1 MMRRTRKNLLT
12 EWWWTIDRPM
22 LLVLV
27 LILFSGLILSMAA
40 SPPVAERL
48 GLDSFHFV
56 KRHAFFVPIALT
68 VMIGLTFLDPRTIRR
83 VALAILVLSLLGMV
97 ATLLIGFT
105 AKGSQ
110 RWITILGFSLQPS
123 EFLKPG
129 FVVLAAWLFAEN
141 DRRPEIPGNLFS
153 IVLFMVSVV
162 LLVAQPDI
170 GQTVLLSSVW
180 GGLFFMAGMPLFWI
194 FLLAGLGVG
203 GLTMAYFFVPHVTG
217 RINRFLDPE
226 TGDTFQVDTAMDS
239 IVRGGWLGTGP
250 GEGMVKRILPDSHT
264 DFIFA
269 VLAEEF
275 GIIVCLLLVSAYL
288 FVVLRSLSMALKT
301 QDLFKRLAISGLALL
316 FGLQAVINIAVNLQL
331 LPAKGMTL
339 PFISYGGSSLLS
351 VSISMGFLLALTR
364 RRPEVGLEQTQFY
377 QSRM

>member
-1 MMRRTRKNLLT
+1 MRRTRKNLLT

-68 VMIGLTFLDPRTIRR
+68 IMIGLTFLDPRTIRR

-97 ATLLIGFT
+97 ATLLIGFA

-203 GLTMAYFFVPHVTG
+203 GLTTAYFFVPHVTG

>member
-1 MMRRTRKNLLT
+1 MRRTRKNILT

-56 KRHAFFVPIALT
+56 KRHAFFLPIALML
-68 VMIGLTFLDPRTIRR
+68 MIGMTFLDPRTIRR
-83 VALAILVLSLLGMV
+83 AALLLLLVSLIGMV
-97 ATLLIGFT
+97 LTLLIGFS

-123 EFLKPG
+123 EFLKPA

-153 IVLFMVSVV
+153 IVLFMVSVA

-170 GQTVLLSSVW
+170 GQTVLLSVVW
-180 GGLFFMAGMPLFWI
+180 GGLFFMAGMPIFWI

-203 GLTMAYFFVPHVTG
+203 GLTLAYFFVPHVTG
-217 RINRFLDPE
+217 RINRFLDPA

-239 IVRGGWLGTGP
+239 IIRGGWLGTGP
-250 GEGMVKRILPDSHT
+250 GEGIVKRILPDSHT

-275 GIIVCLLLVSAYL
+275 GILVCLLLVGGYL

-339 PFISYGGSSLLS
+339 PFISYGGSSLFS
-351 VSISMGFLLALTR
+351 VAIGMGFLLALTR
-364 RRPEVGLEQTQFY
+364 RRPEVGLEQNQFY
-377 QSRM
+377 QSQM

>member
-1 MMRRTRKNLLT
+1 MRRTRKNLLT

-22 LLVLV
+22 LLVLI

-83 VALAILVLSLLGMV
+83 VALALLIASLVGMV
-97 ATLLIGFT
+97 MTLFIGFS

-123 EFLKPG
+123 EFLKPS

-275 GIIVCLLLVSAYL
+275 GIIVCLLLVCAYL

-351 VSISMGFLLALTR
+351 VAIAMGFLLALTR
-364 RRPEVGLEQTQFY
+364 RRPEVGLEQSQFY
-377 QSRM
+377 QSQK

>member
-1 MMRRTRKNLLT
+1 MRRTRKNILT

-22 LLVLV
+22 LLVLI
-27 LILFSGLILSMAA
+27 LMLFSGLVLSMAA
-40 SPPVAERL
+40 SPAVAERL

-56 KRHAFFVPIALT
+56 KRHAMFVPVAMGLMIA
-68 VMIGLTFLDPRTIRR
+68 VTFLDPRSIRR
-83 VALAILVLSLLGMV
+83 LALVILLISLVGMV
-97 ATLLIGFT
+97 LTLVVGFS
-105 AKGSQ
+105 AKGAQ
-110 RWITILGFSLQPS
+110 RWISIAGFSLQPS
-123 EFLKPG
+123 EFLKPA

-141 DRRPEIPGNLFS
+141 DRRPEIPGNLFA
-153 IVLFMVSVV
+153 IILLMVVIV

-170 GQTVLLSSVW
+170 GQTVLLGTVW
-180 GGLFFMAGMPLFWI
+180 SGLFFMAGMPLFWI
-194 FLLAGLGVG
+194 FMLAGVGMG
-203 GLTMAYFFVPHVTG
+203 GLTLAYFFVPHVTG

-275 GIIVCLLLVSAYL
+275 GILVCLILVGAYV
-288 FVVLRSLSMALKT
+288 FIVVRALMLSLRSH
-301 QDLFKRLAISGLALL
+301 DLFKRLAISGLAIL

-331 LPAKGMTL
+331 MPAKGMTL

-351 VSISMGFLLALTR
+351 VALGMGFLLALTR
-364 RRPEVGLEQTQFY
+364 RRPEVGQARGNFFGSQG
-377 QSRM
+377 

>member
-1 MMRRTRKNLLT
+1 MRRTRKNLLT

-22 LLVLV
+22 LLVLI

-56 KRHAFFVPIALT
+56 KRHAFFIPIALT
-68 VMIGLTFLDPRTIRR
+68 LMIGMTFLDPRTIRR
-83 VALAILVLSLLGMV
+83 VALALLIASLVGMV
-97 ATLLIGFT
+97 MTLFIGFS

-123 EFLKPG
+123 EFLKPS

-170 GQTVLLSSVW
+170 GQTVLLASVW

-351 VSISMGFLLALTR
+351 VAIAMGFLLALTR
-364 RRPEVGLEQTQFY
+364 RRPEVGLEQSQFY
-377 QSRM
+377 QSQK

>member
-1 MMRRTRKNLLT
+1 MRRTRKNLLT

>member
-1 MMRRTRKNLLT
+1 MRRTRKNLLT

-110 RWITILGFSLQPS
+110 RWITIMGFSLQPS

>member
-1 MMRRTRKNLLT
+1 MRRTRKNLLT

-22 LLVLV
+22 LLVLI

-56 KRHAFFVPIALT
+56 KRHAFFIPIALT
-68 VMIGLTFLDPRTIRR
+68 LMIGLTFLDPRTIRR
-83 VALAILVLSLLGMV
+83 VALALLIASLVGMV
-97 ATLLIGFT
+97 MTLFIGFS

-123 EFLKPG
+123 EFLKPS

-170 GQTVLLSSVW
+170 GQTVLLASVW

-351 VSISMGFLLALTR
+351 VAIAMGFLLALTR
-364 RRPEVGLEQTQFY
+364 RRPEVGLEQSQFY
-377 QSRM
+377 QSQK

>member
-1 MMRRTRKNLLT
+1 MRRTSKNRVT

-27 LILFSGLILSMAA
+27 LMLFGGLVLSMSA
-40 SPPVAERL
+40 SPAVAERL

-56 KRHAFFVPIALT
+56 KRHAVFIPVALAL
-68 VMIGLTFLDPRTIRR
+68 MIGLTFLEPRAIRR
-83 VALAILVLSLLGMV
+83 LALVVLVGSLIGMV
-97 ATLLIGFT
+97 LTLLIGFS
-105 AKGSQ
+105 AKGAQ
-110 RWITILGFSLQPS
+110 RWITIAGFSLQPS
-123 EFLKPG
+123 EFLKPA

-141 DRRPEIPGNLFS
+141 DRRPEIPGNLFA
-153 IVLFMVSVV
+153 IILLMVAVA

-170 GQTVLLSSVW
+170 GQTVLLGAVW
-180 GGLFFMAGMPLFWI
+180 SGLFFMAGMPLFWI
-194 FLLAGLGVG
+194 FLLLGLGVG
-203 GLTMAYFFVPHVTG
+203 GLTAAYFFVPHVTG
-217 RINRFLDPE
+217 RINRFLDPA

-239 IVRGGWLGTGP
+239 IIRGGWLGTGP

-275 GIIVCLLLVSAYL
+275 GIIVCLILVAAYV
-288 FVVLRSLSMALKT
+288 FIVVRALMLALRSH
-301 QDLFKRLAISGLALL
+301 DLFKRLAISGLAIL

-331 LPAKGMTL
+331 MPAKGMTL

-351 VSISMGFLLALTR
+351 VALGMGFLMALTR
-364 RRPEVGLEQTQFY
+364 RRPEIGHGSLTA
-377 QSRM
+377 R

>member
-22 LLVLV
+22 LLVLI

-56 KRHAFFVPIALT
+56 KRHAFFIPIALT
-68 VMIGLTFLDPRTIRR
+68 LMIGMTFLDPRTIRR
-83 VALAILVLSLLGMV
+83 VALALLIASLVGMV
-97 ATLLIGFT
+97 MTLFIGFS

-123 EFLKPG
+123 EFLKPS

-170 GQTVLLSSVW
+170 GQTVLLASVW

-351 VSISMGFLLALTR
+351 VAIAMGFLLALTR
-364 RRPEVGLEQTQFY
+364 RRPEVGLEQSQFY
-377 QSRM
+377 QSQK